1 MRVFKTLK
9 YSLFLSFPNQTYIY
23 DLSHNIIYE
32 TKKDILITVY
42 NIHFH

>member
-9 YSLFLSFPNQTYIY
+9 YSLFLSFPNQTYIRFK
-23 DLSHNIIYE
+23 SNIIYE